1 MARWSPAC
9 KNLVEKLLHAT
20 HGIDAPTDSAGHEER
35 KMTLIRATC
44 PTCADVEL
52 TTDDVR
58 LRVCTDTSDRRY
70 VFECP
75 RCLTPRSAG
84 IDEAGAELLV
94 QAGVELIWWNLPEEL
109 TDDKDGP
116 KLTHD
121 DLLAFHQFLADD
133 DSISAALDTIT

>member
-1 MARWSPAC
+1 
-9 KNLVEKLLHAT
+9 
-20 HGIDAPTDSAGHEER
+20 
-35 KMTLIRATC
+35 MTLIRATC

-75 RCLTPRSAG
+75 SCLTPRSAA

-94 QAGVELIWWNLPEEL
+94 QAGVVLIWWKLPEEL
-109 TDDKDGP
+109 SEARTGP
-116 KLTHD
+116 ELTHD
-121 DLLAFHQFLADD
+121 DLLAFHNSLADD
-133 DSISAALDTIT
+133 ASISAALDTIT